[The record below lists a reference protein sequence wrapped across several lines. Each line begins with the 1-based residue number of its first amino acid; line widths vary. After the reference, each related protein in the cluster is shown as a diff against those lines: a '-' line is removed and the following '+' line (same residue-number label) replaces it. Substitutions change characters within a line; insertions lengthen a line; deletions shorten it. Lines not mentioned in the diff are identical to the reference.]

1 MHLVRR
7 LILALAFMAAGAAA
21 ALVLAGRMRVQES
34 AEAGRGSSD
43 TAPASQSTRP
53 STAQPRLSAAVD
65 FSDVAERTV
74 GGVTNISSLQPAR
87 RPMVADDP
95 FFRYFFGDQDLS
107 GWERRPQSL
116 GSGVIVSSDGYL
128 LTNTHVVGSPNAD
141 VTVVLADK
149 RELPAKVVGVDAV
162 TDIAVLKIDG
172 RNLPTIPWGDSSR
185 LKIAEW
191 VLAIGNPYQLSQTVT
206 LGIVSAI
213 GRSLQGRVA
222 GYEDFIQTDA
232 AINPGNSGGALINAQ
247 GELIGINTAIFS
259 QSGGYQGI
267 GFAVPSNLARRI
279 MNDLIKYGTVR
290 RGWIGLGEIVPVTTD
305 VARRLGVPAGGV
317 LVYSLYRDSPAWDA
331 AIRAGDVIT
340 SVNGKPIDD
349 ASILLRTI
357 ADSPIDGTLTLGV
370 IQDGE
375 RRELKVRV
383 EQQRQPQRRRAF

>member
-1 MHLVRR
+1 MSVVRR
-7 LILALAFMAAGAAA
+7 LILTLAFVAAGAAA
-21 ALVLAGRMRVQES
+21 ALVVAGRMRIQES
-34 AEAGRGSSD
+34 AEAGRISSD
-43 TAPASQSTRP
+43 TAPASQSPRAA
-53 STAQPRLSAAVD
+53 TAQPRLSGALD
-65 FSDVAERTV
+65 FSDVAERTI

-87 RPMVADDP
+87 RPALADDP

-107 GWERRPQSL
+107 DWERRPQSL
-116 GSGVIVSSDGYL
+116 GSGVIVSADGYL

-149 RELPAKVVGVDAV
+149 RELPARVIGVDAV
-162 TDIAVLKIDG
+162 TDIAVLKVEG

-247 GELIGINTAIFS
+247 GELVGINTAIFS

-279 MNDLIKYGTVR
+279 MNDLVKYGAVR

-305 VARRLGVPAGGV
+305 VARRLGVPTGGV

-331 AIRAGDVIT
+331 NIRAGDVIT

-349 ASILLRTI
+349 ASVLLRTI